1 MVRLESRKHGMV
13 AKGETTFI
21 LSVIHCSHIYIAH
34 MIITELFIQFLNK
47 RKQSG
52 GGGAR
57 LNLTHKILQT
67 KQWVGGGV
75 EKIKELIIGVRRLF
89 GTPE

>member
-1 MVRLESRKHGMV
+1 MVRLESRKHSMV
-13 AKGETTFI
+13 AKGETTFR

-52 GGGAR
+52 GGAR

-67 KQWVGGGV
+67 KQWVGGV
-75 EKIKELIIGVRRLF
+75 EKIKKLIIGVRRLF